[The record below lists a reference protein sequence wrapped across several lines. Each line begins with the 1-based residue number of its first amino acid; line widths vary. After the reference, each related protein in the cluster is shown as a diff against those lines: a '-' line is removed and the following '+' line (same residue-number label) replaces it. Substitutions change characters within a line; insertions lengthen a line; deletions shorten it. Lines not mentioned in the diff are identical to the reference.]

1 MELASI
7 FLQAPAGGG
16 SMNLIMFGL
25 LIVVMYLF
33 FFRPQMKRQKEERK
47 FQEEGIQ
54 KGMRIVT
61 SAGIHGKI
69 LEVQDKTLII
79 ESENTRFK
87 IDRAAVNKEAS
98 AVYLPKEEKDK
109 KDSKDTKESKEKKDD
124 KK

>member
-1 MELASI
+1 MTMMTTF
-7 FLQAPAGGG
+7 FLQAGGAAGG

-61 SAGIHGKI
+61 TAGIHGKI
-69 LEVQDKTLII
+69 LEVGEKTLII
-79 ESENTRFK
+79 ESENTRLK

-98 AVYLPKEEKDK
+98 SQYLPKEEKDSKDK
-109 KDSKDTKESKEKKDD
+109 KDKKEETK
-124 KK
+124 